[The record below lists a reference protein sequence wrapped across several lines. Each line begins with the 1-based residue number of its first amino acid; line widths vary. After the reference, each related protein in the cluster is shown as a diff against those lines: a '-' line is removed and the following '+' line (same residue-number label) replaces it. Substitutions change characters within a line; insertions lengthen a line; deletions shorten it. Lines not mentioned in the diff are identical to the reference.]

1 MKTVLAIETTR
12 PIGTRDLNGFVTG
25 ISERVPG
32 CFVSQGPST
41 RGKVTV
47 TILSPAAVPL
57 EVAEEVLESLP
68 ELCDAISGISLQE
81 AVRRPPRSRPGS
93 ETVPAAVPQPA

>member
-1 MKTVLAIETTR
+1 M
-12 PIGTRDLNGFVTG
+12 RDLNGFISG

-32 CFVSQGPST
+32 CFVSQGPSS

-47 TILSPAAVPL
+47 TILAPSAVSL
-57 EVAEEVLESLP
+57 ETAEEVLESLP

-81 AVRRPPRSRPGS
+81 AVRRPNPRAQPRPAPVG
-93 ETVPAAVPQPA
+93 

>member
-1 MKTVLAIETTR
+1 MKTILAIETNR
-12 PIGTRDLNGFVTG
+12 PIGTRDLNGFISG

-47 TILSPAAVPL
+47 TILSPQAVPL
-57 EVAEEVLESLP
+57 EVAEQVLETLP

-81 AVRRPPRSRPGS
+81 AVPRPQRQRPTTEPVS
-93 ETVPAAVPQPA
+93 QPV

>member
-12 PIGTRDLNGFVTG
+12 PIGVRDLNGFIAG

-41 RGKVTV
+41 RGRVTV
-47 TILSPAAVPL
+47 TILAPAAVPL
-57 EVAEEVLESLP
+57 EVAEQVLESLP
-68 ELCDAISGISLQE
+68 ELCDAISGIALQE
-81 AVRRPPRSRPGS
+81 AAPRRVRPDAPARS
-93 ETVPAAVPQPA
+93 A

>member
-12 PIGTRDLNGFVTG
+12 PIGVRDLNGFIAG

-41 RGKVTV
+41 RGRVTV
-47 TILSPAAVPL
+47 TILAPAAVPL
-57 EVAEEVLESLP
+57 EVAEQVLESLP
-68 ELCDAISGISLQE
+68 ELCDAISGIALQE
-81 AVRRPPRSRPGS
+81 AAPRRARPDAPARS
-93 ETVPAAVPQPA
+93 A

>member
-12 PIGTRDLNGFVTG
+12 PIGVRELNGFISG

-32 CFVSQGPST
+32 CFVSQGPSS

-47 TILSPAAVPL
+47 TILSPQAVSL
-57 EVAEEVLESLP
+57 EVAESVLDTLP
-68 ELCDAISGISLQE
+68 ELCDAISGITLQE
-81 AVRRPPRSRPGS
+81 AVRRPQRPR
-93 ETVPAAVPQPA
+93 TPAPVPQPAG

>member
-41 RGKVTV
+41 KGKVTV
-47 TILSPAAVPL
+47 TILSPQAVPL
-57 EVAEEVLESLP
+57 EVAEQVLESLP
-68 ELCDAISGISLQE
+68 ELCDAISAITLEE
-81 AVRRPPRSRPGS
+81 AVRRPPRRTAP
-93 ETVPAAVPQPA
+93 VPQPA

>member
-12 PIGTRDLNGFVTG
+12 PIGTRDLNGFISG

-32 CFVSQGPST
+32 CFVSQGPSS

-47 TILSPAAVPL
+47 TILSPQAVPL
-57 EVAEEVLESLP
+57 EVAEQVLETLP
-68 ELCDAISGISLQE
+68 ELCDAISGMSMQE
-81 AVRRPPRSRPGS
+81 AARRPNPRQQARPAPA
-93 ETVPAAVPQPA
+93 VPAPVG